1 MTAAAPRARL
11 ARLVAG
17 LACRAAA
24 LILAPSPASART
36 DIAPY
41 LEVQQVLSADLND
54 SDVLTYTAAVAGID
68 GRAST
73 RRFKAQIS
81 YRYEHRF
88 AWDDDLS
95 DDEIHTGVD
104 QARLEVVQNRLS
116 SDAVALAARPRV
128 DPPRAIFSVHTVAT
142 PHLAED
148 YNPPD
153 GPPV

>member
-68 GRAST
+68 GRVST

-95 DDEIHTGVD
+95 DDDIHTGVA
-104 QARLEVVQNRLS
+104 QARLEVVPHLLS
-116 SDAVALAARPRV
+116 LDAGPLAAR
-128 DPPRAIFSVHTVAT
+128 SSSEEHTSEIQS
-142 PHLAED
+142 LIR
-148 YNPPD
+148 
-153 GPPV
+153 